1 MKPAGGAQRPA
12 LHAEQALVR
21 AVLDGVYG
29 AGSALPAERD
39 LAPKLGVTRPTLR
52 EVMGRLERDGW
63 VTVRHGRSTV
73 VNDIW
78 RRGGLGVISG
88 ILRSA
93 HALPP
98 GFVDN
103 LLDFRS
109 HTAPHYA
116 RLAVERSAEDVAAL
130 LEVRGALTEDPQ
142 GFAAYDWR
150 FHYQLTVLSGN
161 PIFTLILNGFECLY
175 ARMAK
180 LYFHLPQARAASRNF
195 YEGLW
200 RAARR
205 SNGAAAERV
214 TRRAMQA
221 SIALW
226 READLKARSTPQK
239 EKLARRSKQRG
250 TAQSDTTP
258 GGTV

>member
-180 LYFHLPQARAASRNF
+180 LYFHLPQARAASRS
-195 YEGLW
+195 
-200 RAARR
+200 